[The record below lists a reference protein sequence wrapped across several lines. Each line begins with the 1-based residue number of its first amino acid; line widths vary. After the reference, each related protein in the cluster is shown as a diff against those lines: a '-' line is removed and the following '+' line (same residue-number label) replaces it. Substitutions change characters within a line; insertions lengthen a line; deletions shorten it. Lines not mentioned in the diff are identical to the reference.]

1 MIEGAMTDAE
11 GTTSTTASRPTP
23 RRDVPLVPRDAIAA
37 RALVTV
43 IAIMTFLAS
52 LTAGAAILVGDASSG
67 WRRDVAR
74 EMTIQVKP
82 LPGRNLDLDVRR
94 VEEAAR
100 NAAGV
105 EDVRAFS
112 QAESEKLLEPWLG
125 AGLDLSQL
133 PVPRMILMRLAPDGG
148 VDVEALRHAVAQASP
163 GAILDDHKVWIERL
177 GAMAGAMVVVA
188 GIILLLVLVAMAL
201 AVAFATRG
209 AMAGSREVINVLHF
223 VGAKDA
229 YIARQFQRHFL
240 WLGLRGGLIGGCAAI
255 AAFLA
260 AGALSSRWIAAA
272 QGEQVQAMF
281 GAFSL
286 GPAGYLAV
294 IAITGSVALLTGF
307 TSRSVVFRHLQ
318 GLE

>member
-1 MIEGAMTDAE
+1 
-11 GTTSTTASRPTP
+11 
-23 RRDVPLVPRDAIAA
+23 
-37 RALVTV
+37 
-43 IAIMTFLAS
+43 
-52 LTAGAAILVGDASSG
+52 
-67 WRRDVAR
+67 
-74 EMTIQVKP
+74 
-82 LPGRNLDLDVRR
+82 
-94 VEEAAR
+94 
-100 NAAGV
+100 
-105 EDVRAFS
+105 
-112 QAESEKLLEPWLG
+112 
-125 AGLDLSQL
+125 
-133 PVPRMILMRLAPDGG
+133 
-148 VDVEALRHAVAQASP
+148 
-163 GAILDDHKVWIERL
+163 
-177 GAMAGAMVVVA
+177 MAGAMVVVA